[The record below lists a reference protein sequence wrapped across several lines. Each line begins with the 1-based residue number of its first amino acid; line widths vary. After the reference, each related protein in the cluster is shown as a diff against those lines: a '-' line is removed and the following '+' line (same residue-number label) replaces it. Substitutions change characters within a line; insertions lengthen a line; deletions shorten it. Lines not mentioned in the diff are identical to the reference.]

1 MPRQYDRMARGQTP
15 TGVWASFQWKSTELL
30 LPQPYSS
37 AYVPPVIEILQVSQ
51 ANGESLRKVI

>member
-15 TGVWASFQWKSTELL
+15 TGVWASFQWNSVELF

-37 AYVPPVIEILQVSQ
+37 VYVPTVQEFLQVPQ
-51 ANGESLRKVI
+51 ANGESLRKVN